1 MGKPSPHRMLL
12 AGLGAALVGLVVSV
26 VLVAGAWPGGSDA
39 GDFGAMPGGSDSGA
53 SAPAR
58 EAVPEGPAGDGAAPS
73 ATAVPGRVPGPRSL
87 SLPRLGV
94 RAPVDPVGVADDGQV
109 EVPDDP
115 RRVGWY
121 RFSPAPGEPSGS
133 SVVVGHVDSDGR
145 GLGVLVALAD
155 VRQGDRVLVRRADG
169 SSVEYRVAARRSV
182 AKQDLAA
189 SEAFRRDGPGV
200 LTLITCA
207 GPYLPD
213 RGGYQRNL
221 VVTAAEAP
229 E

>member
-1 MGKPSPHRMLL
+1 MSKPSSHRALL
-12 AGLGAALVGLVVSV
+12 AGLAVALVGLVASV
-26 VLVAGAWPGGSDA
+26 VLTAGAWPGGSDTR
-39 GDFGAMPGGSDSGA
+39 DFGAVPGGGA
-53 SAPAR
+53 SAGSAPAR
-58 EAVPEGPAGDGAAPS
+58 EGVPEKPAGDRDSPG
-73 ATAVPGRVPGPRSL
+73 ATAVPGRAPEPRWL

-94 RAPVDPVGVADDGQV
+94 RAPIDPVGVAGDGQV

-115 RRVGWY
+115 GRVGWY

-145 GLGVLVALAD
+145 GLGVLVALGD
-155 VRQGDRVLVRRADG
+155 VRQGDQVLVRRADG

-182 AKQDLAA
+182 AKQDLAE

-213 RGGYQRNL
+213 KGGYQRNL
-221 VVTAAEAP
+221 VVTAVEAP